1 MDAIRSLSRDMDEDH
16 YETFL
21 EQLKFEIEQEI
32 ELCFWHID
40 DPSEEHL

>member
-1 MDAIRSLSRDMDEDH
+1 MSPEVRRAMDAIRSLSRDMDEDH

-21 EQLKFEIEQEI
+21 EQL
-32 ELCFWHID
+32 LCFWHID